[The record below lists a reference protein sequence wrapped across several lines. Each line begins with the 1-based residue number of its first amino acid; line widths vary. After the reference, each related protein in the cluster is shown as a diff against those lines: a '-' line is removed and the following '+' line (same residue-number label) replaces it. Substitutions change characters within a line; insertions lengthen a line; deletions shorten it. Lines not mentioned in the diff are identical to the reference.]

1 MCDGMVGCILDL
13 YVSGTI
19 VETMD
24 KFEISRF
31 TYDMIYIIFFG
42 LLFGNIVSGIILDAF
57 GELRDKTSSLE
68 DDKSNLCYI
77 CNASRDKI
85 EKSNSN
91 FDDHIAKHYLWNYI
105 FYIINL

>member
-1 MCDGMVGCILDL
+1 MGVVFVVIFCTVTFSNYMKNVYEDASLNEMCDGMVGCILDL

-57 GELRDKTSSLE
+57 G
-68 DDKSNLCYI
+68 
-77 CNASRDKI
+77 
-85 EKSNSN
+85 
-91 FDDHIAKHYLWNYI
+91 
-105 FYIINL
+105 